1 MNDTRMR
8 WFFLIYAFERN
19 IRPDVGGFRKLWEL
33 AWALQ
38 RIGHD
43 VLVFYPSLPGFL
55 PLRDVPC
62 RAYPVLDRPILRPL
76 TAYFSMLG
84 MALLAGCRAR
94 PDVIYFRSGMN
105 VLPPWLGRALKAQV
119 VLEVNADAADFHR
132 LEGTAGRRERLI
144 MAAERHNVRNSDL
157 IVTLTP
163 GLKRMLI
170 ERYDAPDWKI
180 RVIPSGTDPG
190 HFIPAVPAEAKRQL
204 GIDPQ
209 QPIVGFVGLFYR
221 HQGVHTLIEAAPRI
235 LAEAPTTR
243 FLLVG
248 DGVMRPQWEALA
260 RRFHVDQAIE
270 FTGQVPY
277 EHIPLYLQAMDVLVA
292 PFTADR
298 GEVSP
303 FKALDALASSRPVIA
318 SDLPSIRRLAKG
330 FGEAVALVPPDDP
343 EALATATL
351 TLLRDPELRLRL
363 GMRGREGILRHYA
376 WDVIAPEI
384 EGAVV
389 AGKDNY
395 GHGRRTSRT
404 SLFRAKASSAA
415 RAVSSW
421 GPVLHTLPRPDR
433 PPGVSAIVR
442 VKDEETWIS
451 ASIQSIATLA
461 DEIIIGD
468 NGSTDRT
475 PEILTELK
483 RELQDR
489 LIVLKR
495 PELNFKDL
503 TNVLVER
510 TRFRWVVRWDADFV
524 ARTDGPQ
531 SISQLRKWLFDF
543 DPRRYM
549 CAHLRMI
556 ELCGDLFHQ
565 HPKTA
570 SRADTHCFTYSD
582 SLRYVFDRAGHDAP
596 KIPRWYRVLRYEIP
610 TFFHVDVKPVQRMFL
625 SFLWKR
631 YLLNANRASFPSF
644 EAYLSR
650 ELMDHWSGKG
660 IDEAATIWAASAF
673 RDLIPYDRNRFGDYP
688 TLLKPFLENPPYRL
702 LYEDGQIVG
711 QQRFENSG
719 VSVLEGKA

>member
-1 MNDTRMR
+1 MR

-19 IRPDVGGFRKLWEL
+19 IRPDAGGFRKLWEL

-38 RIGHD
+38 TLGHD
-43 VLVFYPSLPGFL
+43 VLVFYPALPGFL

-62 RAYPVLDRPILRPL
+62 RAYPVMDRPIFRPL

-84 MALLAGCRAR
+84 TALSEGRRTR
-94 PDVIYFRSGMN
+94 PDVVYFRSGMN

-132 LEGTAGRRERLI
+132 LEGTAGWRQRLI
-144 MAAERHNVRNSDL
+144 VSAERHNVKHSDL
-157 IVTLTP
+157 IIALTP
-163 GLKRMLI
+163 GLKRMLV
-170 ERYDAPDWKI
+170 ERYDAPDEKI
-180 RVIPSGTDPG
+180 RVIPSGTDSE
-190 HFIPAVPAEAKRQL
+190 HFTPAAPEEAKRRIGL
-204 GIDPQ
+204 NPEE
-209 QPIVGFVGLFYR
+209 PIVGFVGLFYR
-221 HQGVHTLIEAAPRI
+221 HQGVHTLIEAASWI
-235 LAEAPTTR
+235 LEEAPTTR

-248 DGVMRPQWEALA
+248 DGGMRSQWEALA
-260 RRFHVDQAIE
+260 KKIGVHGKID
-270 FTGQVPY
+270 FTGQIPY
-277 EHIPLYLQAMDVLVA
+277 KQIPLYIQAMDVLVA
-292 PFTADR
+292 PFTAGR

-303 FKALDALASSRPVIA
+303 FKILDALASCRPVVA
-318 SDLPSIRRLAKG
+318 SALPSVQRLAQG
-330 FGEAVALVPPDDP
+330 FGGAVALVPPEDP

-351 TLLRDPELRLRL
+351 TLLRDSKLRLRL
-363 GMRGREGILRHYA
+363 GMRGREGILHHYA
-376 WDVIAPEI
+376 WDVIAREA

-389 AGKDNY
+389 EAKDNY
-395 GHGRRTSRT
+395 GHGRRGSRK
-404 SLFRAKASSAA
+404 SILRAKASSAT

-433 PPGVSAIVR
+433 PAGVSAIVR
-442 VKDEETWIS
+442 VKDEETWLS
-451 ASIQSIATLA
+451 ASIQSIANVA

-475 PEILTELK
+475 PEILTKLK
-483 RELQDR
+483 RELPDR

-503 TNVLVER
+503 TNALVER
-510 TRFRWVVRWDADFV
+510 TRFRWVIRWDADFV

-531 SISQLRKWLFDF
+531 SISHLRKWLFDF
-543 DPRRYM
+543 DPRRYV

-565 HPKTA
+565 RPKTA

-596 KIPRWYRVLRYEIP
+596 KIPQWYRVLWYETP
-610 TFFHVDVKPVQRMFL
+610 TFFHVDVKPIERMFL
-625 SFLWKR
+625 SFLWKKYLTDPERDR
-631 YLLNANRASFPSF
+631 YSTFDAYV
-644 EAYLSR
+644 EAESKAR
-650 ELMDHWSGKG
+650 QQGTG
-660 IDEAATIWAASAF
+660 IEEAATVWAASAF

-711 QQRFENSG
+711 QERFEKSE
-719 VSVLEGKA
+719 VSVLEGEA